1 MREINWK
8 KLVGAASAAVLA
20 ATQVAPAITA
30 YAEEAGTTDYV
41 YCAASLTWAEYW
53 ENEGV
58 YLDSAADG
66 NWEASSADSGSDR
79 NHFFIICHD
88 ASGRR
93 RCCYLY
99 V

>member
-53 ENEGV
+53 
-58 YLDSAADG
+58 
-66 NWEASSADSGSDR
+66 
-79 NHFFIICHD
+79 
-88 ASGRR
+88 
-93 RCCYLY
+93 
-99 V
+99 

>member
-53 ENEGV
+53 AVSYTHLTLPTNSLV
-58 YLDSAADG
+58 
-66 NWEASSADSGSDR
+66 
-79 NHFFIICHD
+79 
-88 ASGRR
+88 
-93 RCCYLY
+93 
-99 V
+99 